1 MTPRRVALLF
11 HRDLAFCRGVLA
23 GIEDW
28 LLETGTNW
36 RVRHAPST
44 SRVMT
49 SLREWQAHG
58 VLGHVFE
65 EGLAKELKELQL
77 PWVNTTLTIP
87 WLDVPAVDAHH
98 SQVGRMAAEYLLGR
112 SFRSFGFFGNKWA
125 LFSRLRELGFR
136 QRLLEAGFDA
146 IPHYADYLPMRPT
159 SSSWVQTDAEMST
172 WLQSLPK
179 PVAVFCCHDVPACDL
194 IEACANLDLRVPEDV
209 AILGVDNDRFECE
222 MAHPTLSSI
231 ALPTREIGRTA
242 AAMLDQAMRAAEG
255 EIGSTDDSWNAKP
268 QLISPSH
275 VVARRSTD
283 MHAVEDECV
292 QRALTFMKERCQED
306 IAVHSVAQAAGISR
320 RQLERR
326 FRDAMG
332 RTVLNEIHRLRVER
346 ALKLLAESN
355 MKIDTIAYR
364 VGFSGAR
371 QMADVFRKLLGK
383 APSQFR
389 NSASPTPW

>member
-28 LLETGTNW
+28 LLESGANW
-36 RVRHAPST
+36 RLRHAPST
-44 SRVMT
+44 SRVMP

-65 EGLAKELKELQL
+65 EGLAKELTALEV

-98 SQVGRMAAEYLLGR
+98 SQVGRMAAEYLLQR

-136 QRLLEAGFDA
+136 QRLQESGFDA
-146 IPHYADYLPMRPT
+146 VPHYADYLPMRPT
-159 SSSWVQTDAEMST
+159 SSSWVQTDAEVST
-172 WLQSLPK
+172 WLHSLPK

-194 IEACANLDLRVPEDV
+194 IEACANLQLRVPEDV

-242 AAMLDQAMRAAEG
+242 AAMLDQAMRVADG
-255 EIGSTDDSWNAKP
+255 NGGTPSGNAR
-268 QLISPSH
+268 LISPSH

-283 MHAVEDECV
+283 VHAVDDSCV
-292 QRALTFMKERCQED
+292 QRALTFMKDECASD
-306 IAVHSVAQAAGISR
+306 IGVNDVATAAGLSR

-389 NSASPTPW
+389 NNATPTPW

>member
-1 MTPRRVALLF
+1 MTTRRVALLF
-11 HRDLAFCRGVLA
+11 HRDLAFCRGVLT

-28 LLETGTNW
+28 LIETGANW
-36 RVRHAPST
+36 RLRHAPST
-44 SRVMT
+44 SRVMP

-65 EGLAKELKELQL
+65 EGLAKNLTELQL

-87 WLDVPAVDAHH
+87 WLNVPAVDAHH
-98 SQVGRMAAEYLLGR
+98 SQVGRMAADYLLEH

-136 QRLLEAGFDA
+136 QRLQEAGFDA
-146 IPHYADYLPMRPT
+146 VPHYADYLPMRPT
-159 SSSWVQTDAEMST
+159 SSSWVQTDAEMSA
-172 WLQSLPK
+172 WLQALPK

-194 IEACANLDLRVPEDV
+194 IEACANLDLRVPEEV

-242 AAMLDQAMRAAEG
+242 AALLDQEMKSAD
-255 EIGSTDDSWNAKP
+255 GSVGTKP
-268 QLISPSH
+268 RLISPTH

-283 MHAVEDECV
+283 MHAVSDASV
-292 QRALTFMKERCQED
+292 QRALTFLKERSSED
-306 IAVHSVAQAAGISR
+306 ISVNDVAEAAGLSR

>member
-28 LLETGTNW
+28 LLETGANW
-36 RVRHAPST
+36 RLRHAPST
-44 SRVMT
+44 NRVMP

-65 EGLAKELKELQL
+65 EGLAKGLTELQL

-87 WLDVPAVDAHH
+87 WLNVPAVDAHH
-98 SQVGRMAAEYLLGR
+98 SQVGRMAADYLLER

-136 QRLLEAGFDA
+136 QRLQEAGFDA
-146 IPHYADYLPMRPT
+146 VPHYADYLPMRPT
-159 SSSWVQTDAEMST
+159 SSSWVQTDAEMSD
-172 WLQSLPK
+172 WLQALPK

-194 IEACANLDLRVPEDV
+194 IEACANLELRVPEDV

-242 AAMLDQAMRAAEG
+242 AALLDQAMRAEAV
-255 EIGSTDDSWNAKP
+255 STKP
-268 QLISPSH
+268 QLISPTH

-283 MHAVEDECV
+283 MHAVTDACV
-292 QRALTFMKERCQED
+292 QRALTFLKARSGED
-306 IAVHSVAQAAGISR
+306 IGVNDVAEAAGLSR

-326 FRDAMG
+326 FRDALG

-364 VGFSGAR
+364 VGFSGSR

>member
-1 MTPRRVALLF
+1 M
-11 HRDLAFCRGVLA
+11 
-23 GIEDW
+23 
-28 LLETGTNW
+28 
-36 RVRHAPST
+36 
-44 SRVMT
+44 
-49 SLREWQAHG
+49 
-58 VLGHVFE
+58 
-65 EGLAKELKELQL
+65 
-77 PWVNTTLTIP
+77 
-87 WLDVPAVDAHH
+87 
-98 SQVGRMAAEYLLGR
+98 
-112 SFRSFGFFGNKWA
+112 
-125 LFSRLRELGFR
+125 
-136 QRLLEAGFDA
+136 
-146 IPHYADYLPMRPT
+146 
-159 SSSWVQTDAEMST
+159 
-172 WLQSLPK
+172 
-179 PVAVFCCHDVPACDL
+179 AVFCCHDVPACDL
-194 IEACANLDLRVPEDV
+194 IEACANLDLRVPEEV

-242 AAMLDQAMRAAEG
+242 AALLDQEMKSAD
-255 EIGSTDDSWNAKP
+255 GSVGTKP
-268 QLISPSH
+268 RLISPTH

-283 MHAVEDECV
+283 MHAVSDASV
-292 QRALTFMKERCQED
+292 QRALTFLKERSSED
-306 IAVHSVAQAAGISR
+306 ISVNDVAEAAGLSR